1 MKQFPWVVPLPGVL
15 KNPSVTCPGHLVFT
29 GEEAASAIQQPRQGQ
44 LKQTEVNHAQA
55 SLLLPFEDRSQFAF
69 LYPGG
74 PQLS

>member
-29 GEEAASAIQQPRQGQ
+29 GEEAASATQQPRQGQ

-55 SLLLPFEDRSQFAF
+55 SLPFPP
-69 LYPGG
+69 L
-74 PQLS
+74 